1 MADSLVSKDGRVDVQ
16 RVMSAVRNA
25 VRRRRDEPATPVE
38 TAVADRLV
46 DLADESGIDPEL
58 LAHLLAADGRWNIS
72 PDYRIETHR
81 RGLEARAVVF
91 VKRLLRPFVR
101 LYTDPVVERQA
112 QVNLYLLYAVR
123 SLLIEVTRL
132 QRAVARLEESGDR
145 PARGGGTPQP

>member
-1 MADSLVSKDGRVDVQ
+1 MADSLVSKDGRVEVE
-16 RVMSAVRNA
+16 RVMSAVRDA
-25 VRRRRDEPATPVE
+25 VRRRRDEPATSVE

-58 LAHLLAADGRWNIS
+58 LAHLLVADGRWNIS

-81 RGLEARAVVF
+81 KGLEARAVVF
-91 VKRLLRPFVR
+91 LKRFLRPFVR

-112 QVNLYLLYAVR
+112 QVNLYLLHAVR

-132 QRAVARLEESGDR
+132 QREVARLEESRDR
-145 PARGGGTPQP
+145 PVGGGGTPEA